1 MDLSTLFK
9 VCGGIGLFLFGVKL
23 MSGALQDLAGDK
35 MRTLIASLTSSTIKG
50 AFVGAVVT
58 MVIHSSAATTI
69 MAVSFVQAGMMTL
82 KQALGVIMGA
92 NIGTTVTAQMVAF
105 DVNQLAMP
113 LLGVGMVLAVF
124 GRSKRQR
131 YIGNGIFGF
140 GLLCL
145 GMETMQSALAFLAD
159 KKEFFAVFAQHP
171 MLCVAAGTV
180 LTMIVQSST
189 ATVGLTIAMA
199 TQGLLPLQSSIAIL
213 LGNNLG
219 TTVTAVLAA
228 LGASR
233 SAKQAAAGHVF
244 FNLAGVLLFL
254 PFLPLFTHVIEAAGG
269 GIARQLAN
277 AHTIFNVVNTV
288 IQLPFALWLALRLA
302 RPIKGRT
309 ALLSI
314 YFMPVL
320 ISTVVIGQ
328 LWLKIYNPDYGVL
341 NVFLRSI
348 GLEKWTHI
356 WLGDKKYALRAA
368 FVPILWQYVG
378 YHMLLMYAGIKGVPM
393 ELTEAAMLDGCTPAQ
408 ASRYII
414 IPYIRPILR
423 VSVIFAITG
432 SLKSFDLIYVLTNG
446 GPSHVTEVP
455 STLMISMLFL
465 RNRYGMGSA
474 IAVMLIALCFFFALV
489 INAVFK
495 EEK

>member
-1 MDLSTLFK
+1 MKKTLQYKLNIFLFLLPALCLF
-9 VCGGIGLFLFGVKL
+9 VAVLIAPIIMSFYYSLTEWNGFTTPEFIGLKNYVELFTSK
-23 MSGALQDLAGDK
+23 SINISRALK
-35 MRTLIASLTSSTIKG
+35 
-50 AFVGAVVT
+50 
-58 MVIHSSAATTI
+58 
-69 MAVSFVQAGMMTL
+69 
-82 KQALGVIMGA
+82 
-92 NIGTTVTAQMVAF
+92 N
-105 DVNQLAMP
+105 
-113 LLGVGMVLAVF
+113 
-124 GRSKRQR
+124 
-131 YIGNGIFGF
+131 
-140 GLLCL
+140 
-145 GMETMQSALAFLAD
+145 AFLLA
-159 KKEFFAVFAQHP
+159 
-171 MLCVAAGTV
+171 
-180 LTMIVQSST
+180 
-189 ATVGLTIAMA
+189 
-199 TQGLLPLQSSIAIL
+199 LLSC
-213 LGNNLG
+213 
-219 TTVTAVLAA
+219 
-228 LGASR
+228 
-233 SAKQAAAGHVF
+233 
-244 FNLAGVLLFL
+244 
-254 PFLPLFTHVIEAAGG
+254 
-269 GIARQLAN
+269 
-277 AHTIFNVVNTV
+277 V

-302 RPIKGRT
+302 RPIKGKT

-341 NVFLRSI
+341 NVLLRSI
-348 GLEKWTHI
+348 GLDSWTHI

-378 YHMLLMYAGIKGVPM
+378 YHMLLMYAGIKGVPV

-408 ASRYII
+408 ANRYIV

-474 IAVMLIALCFFFALV
+474 IAVMLIILCFFFALV

>member
-1 MDLSTLFK
+1 MKKSLQYKLNIFLFLLHALCLF
-9 VCGGIGLFLFGVKL
+9 VAVLIAPIIMSFYYSLTEWNGFTTPEFIGLKNYVELFTSK
-23 MSGALQDLAGDK
+23 SINISRALK
-35 MRTLIASLTSSTIKG
+35 
-50 AFVGAVVT
+50 
-58 MVIHSSAATTI
+58 
-69 MAVSFVQAGMMTL
+69 
-82 KQALGVIMGA
+82 
-92 NIGTTVTAQMVAF
+92 N
-105 DVNQLAMP
+105 
-113 LLGVGMVLAVF
+113 
-124 GRSKRQR
+124 
-131 YIGNGIFGF
+131 
-140 GLLCL
+140 
-145 GMETMQSALAFLAD
+145 AFLLA
-159 KKEFFAVFAQHP
+159 
-171 MLCVAAGTV
+171 
-180 LTMIVQSST
+180 
-189 ATVGLTIAMA
+189 
-199 TQGLLPLQSSIAIL
+199 LLSC
-213 LGNNLG
+213 
-219 TTVTAVLAA
+219 
-228 LGASR
+228 
-233 SAKQAAAGHVF
+233 F
-244 FNLAGVLLFL
+244 
-254 PFLPLFTHVIEAAGG
+254 
-269 GIARQLAN
+269 
-277 AHTIFNVVNTV
+277 